1 MGTEAIANKAKT
13 CLPVP
18 GLIEAV
24 PVYWVGAC
32 WRVPAKTPEAL

>member
-1 MGTEAIANKAKT
+1 MGTEAMPDKAKT

-24 PVYWVGAC
+24 PVYWAC